1 VETSKSVA
9 RVQGPALVREHEMLG
24 INNALAVGV
33 QRHPDRAAVIFPD
46 RNAQMTYLQLD
57 QYCDTFVA
65 LMRARGLRAGDRI
78 AYLGRNSDL
87 IVPAL
92 FGSIRGGFVLTPLN
106 WRLTAPELEFQLGDS
121 QARMILCDADFLETA
136 TRAIQTLQPKPTV
149 IQTEG
154 LTGDAHSLRSLLSRP
169 AAQNPPQTPG
179 PVILQLYTSGTTG
192 RPKGV
197 LISHRALSLSRHA
210 EFICADFNH
219 LGKGV
224 MSLSAMPNFHIGGIS
239 WLLMGLVRLGTT
251 VLTADASAA
260 NLLRLMRKYNI
271 EHSFIVP
278 TVIRSIVDALKAAGQ
293 EAPPLKG
300 IFYGGM
306 PMSENLLRES
316 LQLFRSC
323 AFLQFFGMTEI
334 SGSATYLAPADH
346 DPTRPALLKSVGK
359 PYPGTAI
366 EIRGPERQVLARGQ
380 HGEIW
385 IRSPSL
391 MESYWQQ
398 PEKTQEVVSDGWYAS
413 GDGGYIDDDGY
424 LYLTDRIK
432 DMIVSGG
439 ENVYPVE
446 VEEALRQHPA
456 VLEAAVVGRPDE
468 HWGEMV
474 VAVIEPRPGHSVDE
488 TELRAF
494 ARSRVAGYKCPKAF
508 YVVSA
513 LPRTSSGKIKRA
525 ELRSQVL
532 QWRAIPGSSQIR
544 T

>member
-1 VETSKSVA
+1 MLA
-9 RVQGPALVREHEMLG
+9 REDELLWIGDAP
-24 INNALAVGV
+24 AVGS
-33 QRHPDRAAVIFPD
+33 QRDPDRKAVIFPD
-46 RNAQMTYLQLD
+46 RGTQMSYRQLD
-57 QYCDTFVA
+57 GCCNAFVA

-78 AYLGRNSDL
+78 AWLGRNSDL
-87 IVPAL
+87 FVPAL
-92 FGSIRGGFVLTPLN
+92 LGSIRGGFVLTPLN
-106 WRLTAPELEFQLGDS
+106 WRLTAPELEFQIGDS
-121 QARMILCDADFLETA
+121 QARMVFCDSDFLA
-136 TRAIQTLQPKPTV
+136 TVARAIRPLEPKPQV
-149 IQTEG
+149 IRTEEPAA
-154 LTGDAHSLRSLLSRP
+154 DAESLRSRLSGP
-169 AAQNPPQTPG
+169 APETAPSHDPAQ
-179 PVILQLYTSGTTG
+179 VILQLYTSGTTG

-197 LISHRALSLSRHA
+197 LITHRALSLSRHA
-210 EFICADFNH
+210 ELMCGDFAH
-219 LGKGV
+219 LGAGV
-224 MSLSAMPNFHIGGIS
+224 ISLSAMPNFHIGGIS

-251 VLTADASAA
+251 VLTADASPG
-260 NLLRLMRKYNI
+260 NLLRLMRELNI

-278 TVIRSIVDALKAAGQ
+278 TVIRSIVDALKAAG
-293 EAPPLKG
+293 EAAPPLKG

-306 PMSENLLRES
+306 PMSESLLREA
-316 LQLFRSC
+316 LQLFGSC

-334 SGSATYLAPADH
+334 SGSAAYLAPADH
-346 DPTRPALLKSVGK
+346 DLTRPSLLKSVGK

-366 EIRGPERQVLARGQ
+366 EIRGPERQVLTTGQ

-391 MESYWQQ
+391 MEGYWQQ
-398 PEKTQEVVSDGWYAS
+398 PAETREVVSAGWYAS
-413 GDGGYIDDDGY
+413 GDGGYVDDSGY

-474 VAVIEPRPGHSVDE
+474 VAVVEPRPGHSVDD

-494 ARSRVAGYKCPKAF
+494 ARSRIAGYKCPKAF
-508 YVVSA
+508 YVVTG

-525 ELRSQVL
+525 ELRAQVAT
-532 QWRAIPGSSQIR
+532 WKS

>member
-1 VETSKSVA
+1 MTSKPFA
-9 RVQGPALVREHEMLG
+9 HIEGPPLTREHEVLG
-24 INNALAVGV
+24 IGNAPAVGA
-33 QRHPDRAAVIFPD
+33 QRHPSRAALIFPD
-46 RNAQMTYLQLD
+46 RGTQMTYRQLD
-57 QYCDTFVA
+57 ECCDTFVA
-65 LMRARGLRAGDRI
+65 FMRTRGLRAGDRI

-87 IVPAL
+87 FVPAL

-106 WRLTAPELEFQLGDS
+106 WRLTAPELAFQLGDS
-121 QARMILCDADFLETA
+121 HARMVLCDTEFLGTV
-136 TRAIQTLQPKPTV
+136 TRAIEPLQPKPNI
-149 IQTEG
+149 IQTE
-154 LTGDAHSLRSLLSRP
+154 TPVANAESLRSGLSRP
-169 AAQNPPQTPG
+169 APETPPAHTAGQ
-179 PVILQLYTSGTTG
+179 VILQLYTSGTTG

-197 LISHRALSLSRHA
+197 LITHRALSLSRHA
-210 EFICADFNH
+210 ELISADFDH
-219 LGKGV
+219 LGKGA

-251 VLTADASAA
+251 VLTADPSAG
-260 NLLRLMRKYNI
+260 NLLRLMREYNI
-271 EHSFIVP
+271 AHSFIVP
-278 TVIRSIVDALKAAGQ
+278 TVIRSIVDALKAAGE
-293 EAPPLKG
+293 EAPRLKG

-306 PMSENLLRES
+306 PMSESLLQES
-316 LQLFRSC
+316 LHLFRSC

-334 SGSATYLAPADH
+334 SGSAAYLAPADH
-346 DPTRPALLKSVGK
+346 DPARPSLLKSVGK

-366 EIRGPERQVLARGQ
+366 EIRGLERQVLATGQ

-391 MESYWQQ
+391 MQGYWQQ

-468 HWGEMV
+468 RWGEIVIAV
-474 VAVIEPRPGHSVDE
+474 VEPRPGQSVDD

-494 ARSRVAGYKCPKAF
+494 ARNRIAGYKCPKAF

-513 LPRTSSGKIKRA
+513 LPRTSSGKVKRA
-525 ELRSQVL
+525 ELRAQVVAGYL
-532 QWRAIPGSSQIR
+532 KP
-544 T
+544 